1 VRRAS
6 SGCSPRCR
14 AAEGK
19 FAEDV
24 IAATAPVLTA
34 KNDTAKNATAAK
46 KPGPQG
52 K

>member
-1 VRRAS
+1 LL
-6 SGCSPRCR
+6 
-14 AAEGK
+14 AAQRK

-34 KNDTAKNATAAK
+34 RNDTARNDTAAK
-46 KPGPQG
+46 KPGSQA